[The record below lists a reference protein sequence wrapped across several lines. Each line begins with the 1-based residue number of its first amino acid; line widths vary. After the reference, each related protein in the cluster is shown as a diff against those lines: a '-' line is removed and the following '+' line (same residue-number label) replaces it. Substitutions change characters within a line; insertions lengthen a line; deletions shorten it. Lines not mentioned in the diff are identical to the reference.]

1 MLDRRVPVRIQE
13 RLPIVEETARVAV
26 DGAARDLVAP
36 AYQRYHRML
45 YGFILGIVG
54 NVADAEDIL
63 QECFARALALSRPP
77 ALSEEE
83 ALQYCRRWLFQVASN
98 LCLDLLR
105 RRKRHP
111 WPFTLFDRIA
121 GADKDESERG
131 IEAAVTA
138 PGDSLQDQVA
148 RSLLVAEVCRKLAPD
163 DVSVLLLFEHCGF
176 TLSEVAAIVGC
187 TTAAAAKKVARA
199 RKRFIERYDYLSRE
213 EQRR

>member
-1 MLDRRVPVRIQE
+1 MLDRRAPVRIDSY
-13 RLPIVEETARVAV
+13 LPLPESPARAPSTSA
-26 DGAARDLVAP
+26 DGLVAS

-54 NVADAEDIL
+54 NAADAEDIL
-63 QECFARALALSRPP
+63 QECFARALTLSRPP
-77 ALSEEE
+77 ALSDEE
-83 ALQYCRRWLFQVASN
+83 ALHYCRRWLCQVASN

-111 WPFTLFDRIA
+111 WPFTLFDRMA
-121 GADKDESERG
+121 ARTEDESERG
-131 IEAAVTA
+131 IADAVAA

-148 RSLLVAEVCRKLAPD
+148 RNLLVAEVCRKLAPD